1 MIMTALLFTAVV
13 AAAPVAKQR
22 ITQAEIE
29 LFVGQVKSCWNILP
43 EDINSGLNVTLL
55 IDLARDGSVT
65 GNEIGEAFESA
76 AGQRLARSAMRAVEQ
91 CAPYAF
97 SVETYEEWK
106 HLELELRP

>member
-1 MIMTALLFTAVV
+1 MLVAVVV
-13 AAAPVAKQR
+13 AAPVSKQH

-29 LFVGQVKSCWNILP
+29 RFAWQVKSCWNILP
-43 EDINSGLNVTLL
+43 EDINSGLSVTLL
-55 IDLARDGSVT
+55 IDLARDGSVI

-76 AGQRLARSAMRAVEQ
+76 AGQRLARSAMRAVER
-91 CAPYAF
+91 CAPYTF